1 MTSIFPSE
9 PDYDEVDCR
18 RSRRT
23 RRLKRKLK
31 SHGDE
36 ELNIVSMID
45 VFAVM
50 VFFLLVGSS
59 ISASKLHTLNL
70 TIPIASNSPA
80 EPNDDFHLSVSLY
93 TDKVV
98 VSQKGAED
106 SIQFVNGQVDTT
118 ALLSNL
124 SEIKAQ
130 HPEEERV
137 SLLVDDKVSYDQII
151 RVMDV
156 LRMPV
161 PSSDTSAP
169 SALFPGISMGDA
181 AENLK
186 TDSKGEGSQ

>member
-9 PDYDEVDCR
+9 PGYDEVDCR

-31 SHGDE
+31 SNSDE

-70 TIPIASNSPA
+70 TIPVASNSPA
-80 EPNDDFHLSVSLY
+80 ESDDDFHLAVSLY
-93 TDKVV
+93 ADKVV
-98 VSQKGAED
+98 VSQEGEEN
-106 SIQFVNGQVDTT
+106 SIKFVNGQVDAT
-118 ALLSNL
+118 ALLDSL
-124 SEIKAQ
+124 KEIKAQ

-137 SLLVDDKVSYDQII
+137 SLLVEDKVSYEQII

-161 PSSDTSAP
+161 SSSDASAET
-169 SALFPGISMGDA
+169 ALFPGISMGDA
-181 AENLK
+181 AVDLN
-186 TDSKGEGSQ
+186 TD